1 MDAEEAE
8 ALVQRL
14 REQRLT
20 TMSLA
25 DQVKEDRWRE
35 PVLPGEWSLHGLL
48 SHVLAWDEWAI
59 AVFEISLIRDL
70 PPALQRA
77 IDEVDGFNARAKD
90 RYRGISRDDMLSA
103 LQAANP
109 RLIGSA
115 RASGGTQWFD
125 RKIDGLLFLSNTEKN
140 HVPSVS
146 EILRLLRRHESV
158 HSQEIATT
166 FSIAPQAL
174 QEE

>member
-1 MDAEEAE
+1 MEAEEAE

-25 DQVKEDRWRE
+25 DQIKEDRWRE
-35 PVLPGEWSLHGLL
+35 LLLPGEWSLHGLL

-77 IDEVDGFNARAKD
+77 VHEVDAFNTRAKD
-90 RYRGISRDDMLSA
+90 RFRGISRDDMLSA

-115 RASGGTQWFD
+115 RAGGGTEWYN
-125 RKIDGLLFLSNTEKN
+125 RKIDGLLFL
-140 HVPSVS
+140 P
-146 EILRLLRRHESV
+146 
-158 HSQEIATT
+158 
-166 FSIAPQAL
+166 
-174 QEE
+174 

>member
-1 MDAEEAE
+1 MEAEAAE

-14 REQRLT
+14 REQRFS
-20 TMSLA
+20 TMQLA
-25 DQVKEDRWRE
+25 DQIKEDRWRE
-35 PVLPGEWSLHGLL
+35 PFFPGEWSLHGLL

-77 IDEVDGFNARAKD
+77 VDEVDAFNARARD

-109 RLIGSA
+109 RLIASA
-115 RASGGTQWFD
+115 RVNGGIQWYN
-125 RKIDGLLFLSNTEKN
+125 RKIDSLLFLPNTEKQ
-140 HVPSVS
+140 HVPSVG
-146 EILRLLRRHESV
+146 EILRVLRRHESL
-158 HSQEIATT
+158 HSQEVAET
-166 FSIAPQAL
+166 FGITPEVRP
-174 QEE
+174 EE

>member
-1 MDAEEAE
+1 MQAEEAE
-8 ALVQRL
+8 TLVQRL

-25 DQVKEDRWRE
+25 DQIKEDRWRE

-70 PPALQRA
+70 PPTLQRA
-77 IDEVDGFNARAKD
+77 VDEVDAFNVRARD
-90 RYRGISRDDMLSA
+90 RFRGISRDDMLSA

-109 RLIGSA
+109 RLIASA
-115 RASGGTQWFD
+115 RASGGIQWYN
-125 RKIDGLLFLSNTEKN
+125 RNIDGLLFLANTEKQ

-146 EILRLLRRHESV
+146 EILRVLRRHESL
-158 HSQEIATT
+158 HSQEIAAT
-166 FSIAPQAL
+166 FAINPPAA
-174 QEE
+174 QEG

>member
-1 MDAEEAE
+1 MEAEEAE

-20 TMSLA
+20 TMKLA
-25 DQVKEDRWRE
+25 DQIKEDRWRE
-35 PVLPGEWSLHGLL
+35 TVLPGEWSLHGLL

-77 IDEVDGFNARAKD
+77 VDEVDAFNARAKD
-90 RYRGISRDDMLSA
+90 RYRGISRDDVLSA

-109 RLIGSA
+109 RLIASA
-115 RASGGTQWFD
+115 RVSSGTKWYN
-125 RKIDGLLFLSNTEKN
+125 RKIDGLLFLSNTEKQ

-146 EILRLLRRHESV
+146 EILRVLRRHESL
-158 HSQEIATT
+158 HSQEVAAT
-166 FSIAPQAL
+166 FSITPQVL